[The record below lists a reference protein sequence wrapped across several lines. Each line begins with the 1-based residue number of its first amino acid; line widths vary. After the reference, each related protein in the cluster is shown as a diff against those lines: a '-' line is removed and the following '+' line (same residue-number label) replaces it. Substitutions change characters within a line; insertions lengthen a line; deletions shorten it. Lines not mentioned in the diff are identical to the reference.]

1 MSLQLNCTDK
11 RYRQNGEDECY
22 NQCMFSD
29 RVIQR
34 LRQTQS
40 LLDRLDPQA
49 EPQVY
54 AVPGSP
60 APRGDIIVFP
70 GSFNPPTTAHLALLK
85 QARNFARFQ
94 AWSKGEREIIQLYAA
109 MSKHIVDKENV
120 ERPLLLDRILLLD
133 TLLRRRFHHVGILLF
148 NRGLYVEQAQAVR
161 SS

>member
-22 NQCMFSD
+22 NQCMFSN

-34 LRQTQS
+34 LRQIQS

-60 APRGDIIVFP
+60 APRDAIIVFP
-70 GSFNPPTTAHLALLK
+70 GSFNPPTTAHLALLQ
-85 QARNFARFQ
+85 QAQHYARQ
-94 AWSKGEREIIQLYAA
+94 HAPMQLYVA
-109 MSKHIVDKENV
+109 MSKLTIDKETV
-120 ERPLLLDRILLLD
+120 ERPLMLDRIMLLD
-133 TLLRRRFHHVGILLF
+133 TLLRHHLPQAGILLF
-148 NRGLYVEQAQAVR
+148 NRGLYVE
-161 SS
+161 